1 MKMIK
6 ILGAALALTLIA
18 AACGSDDT
26 ADEPTTTSAPAT
38 TVATTTTMATT
49 TTAME
54 EDMDDMADTTTTAAT
69 TTTMAPTTTA
79 PAPDTT
85 APAPMEPRQVAYLSA
100 SSANTWL
107 AASRTAMEEV
117 AAANNINMIEFDA
130 QFDFNR
136 QVSQF
141 QDVVATGQYDG
152 IIISALG
159 GAAHIPDIL
168 DALGAGI
175 KVVGLNQVIGTDFT
189 TVEPQVPGMS
199 AMVFEP
205 PYQRGVRLGELTL
218 QACEGFDP
226 CNVVYFYGIKG
237 IPLDVAVRQG
247 WDDTV
252 AGSGV
257 TEVAEAEGNYLGPDV
272 GLAAMQDIIVRTSDI
287 DLVLGAD
294 QSMQGAE
301 IALNEAGMTDV
312 RILGFGGSGA
322 GVAAVKEGRWWGNL
336 YGAPYTEGQ
345 LSMEAMVAALDGN
358 DLGGVDPSQS
368 VPNRGLMTQDNAD
381 EFDAQW
387 DG

>member
-1 MKMIK
+1 MKGIK
-6 ILGAALALTLIA
+6 FLGAALALTLIA
-18 AACGSDDT
+18 VACGSDT
-26 ADEPTTTSAPAT
+26 ADEPTTTRAT
-38 TVATTTTMATT
+38 TTTAAATTTMATT

-54 EDMDDMADTTTTAAT
+54 DDMDDMAEDTTTTAAATTTAAT
-69 TTTMAPTTTA
+69 TTTEAT
-79 PAPDTT
+79 PDTT

-117 AAANNINMIEFDA
+117 AAANNINMVEFDA
-130 QFDFNR
+130 QFTFDR

-168 DALGAGI
+168 DALDAGI

-205 PYQRGVRLGELTL
+205 PYQRGVRLGELTV
-218 QACEGFDP
+218 QACEGLDP

-272 GLAAMQDIIVRTSDI
+272 GLAAMQDILVRTSDI

>member
-1 MKMIK
+1 MKGIK
-6 ILGAALALTLIA
+6 FLGAALALTLIA
-18 AACGSDDT
+18 VACGSDT
-26 ADEPTTTSAPAT
+26 ADEPTTTRET
-38 TVATTTTMATT
+38 TTTAAATTTMAAT

-54 EDMDDMADTTTTAAT
+54 DDMDDMAEETTTTAAA

-79 PAPDTT
+79 AAPDTT

-130 QFDFNR
+130 QFTFDR

-168 DALGAGI
+168 DALDAGI

-218 QACEGFDP
+218 QACEGLDP

-272 GLAAMQDIIVRTSDI
+272 GLAAMQDILVRTSDI

-322 GVAAVKEGRWWGNL
+322 GVSAVKEGRWWGNL

-381 EFDAQW
+381 EFEAQW

>member
-1 MKMIK
+1 MKGIK
-6 ILGAALALTLIA
+6 FLGAVLALTLIA
-18 AACGSDDT
+18 VACGSDT
-26 ADEPTTTSAPAT
+26 ADEPTTTRET
-38 TVATTTTMATT
+38 TTTAAATTTMAAT

-54 EDMDDMADTTTTAAT
+54 DDMDDMAEETTTTAAA

-79 PAPDTT
+79 AAPDTT

-130 QFDFNR
+130 QFTFDR

-168 DALGAGI
+168 DALDAGI

-218 QACEGFDP
+218 QACEGLDP

-272 GLAAMQDIIVRTSDI
+272 GLAAMQDILVRTSDI

-312 RILGFGGSGA
+312 RILGFGGSSA
-322 GVAAVKEGRWWGNL
+322 GVSAVKEGRWWGNL

-381 EFDAQW
+381 EFEAQW